1 MQFTHSGELIQVIIK
16 IVKLL
21 LYERRKTDGSLA
33 RTDPENMEEWK
44 GHFKKVLNIKR
55 EIDPNALDEIES
67 KETMHELDSD
77 ITQEE
82 LLEALSGMKNGK
94 AGGENGVTPDLI
106 KALKSINQQQ
116 LFDWCKKFW
125 DGEMDFDSWH
135 RGLLIVIHKA
145 GKDAHNPNSY
155 QGVNLMDVVS
165 KLLS

>member
-106 KALKSINQQQ
+106 KALKSINQQ
-116 LFDWCKKFW
+116 
-125 DGEMDFDSWH
+125 
-135 RGLLIVIHKA
+135 
-145 GKDAHNPNSY
+145 
-155 QGVNLMDVVS
+155 
-165 KLLS
+165 